1 MDVEHQDDHAAPS
14 AARAVV
20 AYLSAVVTAGLLI
33 YLLGFLRG
41 EPTSMWPALIFTV
54 VWGVVS
60 LTMFTRRDH

>member
-1 MDVEHQDDHAAPS
+1 MEHQQDHASPGAF
-14 AARAVV
+14 RAVV
-20 AYLSAVVTAGLLI
+20 AYLSAVITAGLLI

-60 LTMFTRRDH
+60 LAMFTRRDH